1 VLARREFEGVR
12 LMLNH
17 PSAGRIRPRG
27 LSIVEMMVGIVVG
40 LFLVAGAT
48 TVFVTHLGNSRQML
62 VEARVNQDL
71 RAAAD
76 LMSRDLRRA
85 GYWENAVSGTIAAGA
100 SGVTV
105 LNPYIAITPTGTS
118 QIEYLFARN
127 ADNTP
132 DNNEAFGFRR
142 FVDVATGRG
151 VIQMKTDNTP
161 TWQTVTDPAVIDV
174 GASGVNITTT
184 TTVVQVGGACA
195 KACPPPVGAT
205 WACPNPPTLTLR
217 QYDITLTAAAV
228 ADARVIRTL
237 QTRARVRND
246 QPAGVCPA

>member
-1 VLARREFEGVR
+1 MLSSHSARR
-12 LMLNH
+12 
-17 PSAGRIRPRG
+17 AIRRG
-27 LSIVEMMVGIVVG
+27 LSIIEMMVGIVVG

-100 SGVTV
+100 AAAPAS
-105 LNPYIAITPTGTS
+105 NPYATITPTGSS

-142 FVDVATGRG
+142 GVDATTGRG

-161 TWQTVTDPAVIDV
+161 TWQTVTDPTVIDV
-174 GASGVNITTT
+174 GASGVAITTT

-195 KACPPPVGAT
+195 KACPPPAGAT
-205 WACPNPPTLTLR
+205 WTCPNPPTLTLR
-217 QYDITLTAAAV
+217 QYDITLTATAV
-228 ADARVIRTL
+228 ADPRVIRSL

>member
-1 VLARREFEGVR
+1 MLSHSLARRA
-12 LMLNH
+12 L
-17 PSAGRIRPRG
+17 SRG

-71 RAAAD
+71 RAATD
-76 LMSRDLRRA
+76 LISRDLRRA
-85 GYWENAVSGTIAAGA
+85 GYWENAVSGTIAAA
-100 SGVTV
+100 SGVTTP
-105 LNPYIAITPTGTS
+105 NPYVAITPTGTS

-127 ADNTP
+127 ADNTV

-142 FVDVATGRG
+142 TVDGATGRG

-161 TWQTVTDPAVIDV
+161 TWQTVTDPTVIDV
-174 GASGVNITTT
+174 GAGGLNIVATTT
-184 TTVVQVGGACA
+184 IVPVGGACA
-195 KACPPPVGAT
+195 KVCPPPVGAT
-205 WACPNPPTLTLR
+205 YTCPNPPTLTLR

-228 ADARVIRTL
+228 ADTRVIRTL